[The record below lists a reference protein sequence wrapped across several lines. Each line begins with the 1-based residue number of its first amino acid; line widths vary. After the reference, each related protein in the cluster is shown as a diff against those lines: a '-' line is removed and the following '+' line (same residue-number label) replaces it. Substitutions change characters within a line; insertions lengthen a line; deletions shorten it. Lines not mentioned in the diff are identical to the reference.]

1 MAEIESIRISS
12 FRNLEEVK
20 VKIESPFVC
29 FYGQN
34 AQGKTNI
41 LESLYLISN
50 IRSFRSGNTTDWIM
64 HGKKKALVSLEAKD
78 EIGRFTMGYEV
89 NKGFRDYFVDDKPI
103 NSIRGLIDR
112 IRMIAYSPS
121 SYELIL
127 GDDSERRS
135 FFDKVVYSMDT
146 KHLEDVVYYNKALK
160 NRNAALKLSKDYR
173 LWDDF
178 IANAG
183 ERIISKRIKAIGLM
197 QEYFKDTFG
206 LFFGDS
212 SNLSFVY
219 KPSAGVTASDIK
231 SKLSKENKGDEIRGA
246 TGYGPHRDKIFIM
259 FDGRDAKSTVSTGQA
274 KLIAFLFKIAKVRFI
289 KEFSGKN
296 PVFLY
301 DDVSAFLDEKRLCQL
316 VEIIKKE
323 NVQILSS
330 SVDNN
335 LFRTLFSDSVQFIT
349 VTEGRLENDK

>member
-1 MAEIESIRISS
+1 VAEIEFLKISS
-12 FRNLEEVK
+12 FRNIEEID
-20 VKIESPFVC
+20 VKIQAPFVC

-41 LESLYLISN
+41 LESLYLASN
-50 IRSFRSGNTTDWIM
+50 IRSFRSGNTSEWIM
-64 HGKKKALVSLEAKD
+64 HGKKQAKVLLGAKD
-78 EIGRFTMGYEV
+78 DIGHFTIGYEA
-89 NKGFRDYFVDDKPI
+89 NKGFREYFVDDKQI

-112 IRMIAYSPS
+112 VRIIAYSPS

-127 GDDSERRS
+127 GDDSERRV

-160 NRNAALKLSKDYR
+160 NRNAALKLKKDYR

-178 IANAG
+178 IATTG
-183 ERIISKRIKAIGLM
+183 ERIIDKRVKAISLM
-197 QEYFKDTFG
+197 QAYFKDTFS
-206 LFFGDS
+206 LFFGDNA
-212 SNLSFVY
+212 NLEFVY
-219 KPSAGVTASDIK
+219 KPSAGSSFSEIK
-231 SKLSKENKGDEIRGA
+231 HKLDKESRNDELRGT
-246 TGYGPHRDKIFIM
+246 TGYGPHRDRIYIM
-259 FDGRDAKSTVSTGQA
+259 LNGREAKSTVSTGQA
-274 KLIAFLFKIAKVRFI
+274 KLIAFLFKIAKLRFI

-349 VTEGRLENDK
+349 VREGRVDNGG